1 MLSYCFKC
9 WKNIEIKNPKVA
21 RTKNRRIIIFSKYA
35 VCDSKKSK
43 FLKEQEASRL
53 LSSIGIKTT
62 LNEIPLVG
70 SLFLRVFNKLTQ
82 VIKWMKQLIRL
93 F

>member
-1 MLSYCFKC
+1 MLSYSFKC
-9 WKNIEIKNPKVA
+9 WKNIEIKNSKVA
-21 RTKNRRIIIFSKYA
+21 RTKNRIIIIFSKCT
-35 VCDSKKSK
+35 VCNSKKSK

>member
-1 MLSYCFKC
+1 MLSYCFKFR
-9 WKNIEIKNPKVA
+9 KNTKSKNPEIVN
-21 RTKNRRIIIFSKYA
+21 TKNGRIILLSKCA
-35 VCDSKKSK
+35 VCNSKISK

-82 VIKWMKQLIRL
+82 VIK
-93 F
+93 

>member
-1 MLSYCFKC
+1 M
-9 WKNIEIKNPKVA
+9 
-21 RTKNRRIIIFSKYA
+21 
-35 VCDSKKSK
+35 CDSKKSK

-53 LSSIGIKTT
+53 LSSIGMKTT

-82 VIKWMKQLIRL
+82 VIK
-93 F
+93 